1 MDLINPLNM
10 ASVDRRRIVNF
21 VNHTFLVLIT
31 FEEIIDESVLWL
43 FYYTNS
49 YNFLFIAYHF
59 STK

>member
-31 FEEIIDESVLWL
+31 FVEIIDESVL
-43 FYYTNS
+43 
-49 YNFLFIAYHF
+49 
-59 STK
+59 